1 MKQFLLPLLGLLLFS
16 VGTHAQQFATVR
28 GRLTR
33 GPYAAA
39 YVPVTVYNQ
48 SMSRSPAVVTGQDGM
63 YNIPR
68 VPFGNYYLE
77 VWVQPGQPLV
87 FQIQV
92 ASPVTDI
99 PSIALP
105 FQ

>member
-1 MKQFLLPLLGLLLFS
+1 MKKFLLSFLSLFLLS
-16 VGTHAQQFATVR
+16 VGVHAQQFATVR

-48 SMSRSPAVVTGQDGM
+48 STSRSPAVVTDQNGM
-63 YNIPR
+63 YYFPR

-77 VWVQPGQPLV
+77 VWVQSGQPLV

-92 ASPVTDI
+92 AFPVTDI

-105 FQ
+105 F